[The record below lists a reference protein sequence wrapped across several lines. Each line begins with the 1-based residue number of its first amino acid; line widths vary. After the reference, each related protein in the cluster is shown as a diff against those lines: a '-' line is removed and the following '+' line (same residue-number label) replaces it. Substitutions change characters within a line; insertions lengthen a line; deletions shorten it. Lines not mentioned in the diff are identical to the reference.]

1 MKIQISEKDMLRIL
15 TSAVRQI
22 KAEQKNEPDAAGS
35 KKKGTVLHEKDN
47 TQKTQKE
54 DSGRH
59 QDHSDRSGRCSP
71 HCQHVDRLS
80 DPDIRT
86 AQRDE
91 RGGG

>member
-1 MKIQISEKDMLRIL
+1 MKIQINEKDMMRIL

-54 DSGRH
+54 DSGCH
-59 QDHSDRSGRCSP
+59 QVHSDRSDWCSP
-71 HCQHVDRLS
+71 LSQHVDRER
-80 DPDIRT
+80 DPNIGT
-86 AQRDE
+86 AQ
-91 RGGG
+91 

>member
-1 MKIQISEKDMLRIL
+1 MKIQINEKDMMRIL

-54 DSGRH
+54 DSGCH
-59 QDHSDRSGRCSP
+59 QVHSDRSGWCNP
-71 HCQHVDRLS
+71 HGQHVDRKR
-80 DPDIRT
+80 DPDIGT
-86 AQRDE
+86 AQQ
-91 RGGG
+91 